1 MRSDCST
8 LREKPGNLRSYSY
21 CISSF
26 SVSTVD
32 GATIVAVDGIVVQ
45 SVKGSG
51 RVGLAEESLD
61 VCELCAFCIF
71 ASRKFVHLKCLRQ
84 WQRMVLVTQLLGLN
98 TNSMLFP

>member
-32 GATIVAVDGIVVQ
+32 GATIVAVDGI
-45 SVKGSG
+45 GSG